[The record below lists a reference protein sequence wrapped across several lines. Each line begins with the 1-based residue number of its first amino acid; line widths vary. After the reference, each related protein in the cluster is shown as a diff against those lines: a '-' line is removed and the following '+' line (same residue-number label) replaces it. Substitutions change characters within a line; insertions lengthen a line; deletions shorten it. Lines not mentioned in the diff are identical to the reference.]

1 MVCPEANSASA
12 QVDITFPSKG
22 DGAGSCDCGAGSCDC
37 FPRRV
42 RELHRVELL
51 IRIRVAQS

>member
-22 DGAGSCDCGAGSCDC
+22 DGAGSCDC